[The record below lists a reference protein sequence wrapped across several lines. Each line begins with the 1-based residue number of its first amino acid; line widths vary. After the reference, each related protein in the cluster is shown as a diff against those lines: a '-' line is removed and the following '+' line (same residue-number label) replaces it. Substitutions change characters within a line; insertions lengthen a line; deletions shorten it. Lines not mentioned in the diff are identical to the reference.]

1 MPTQTD
7 SGIWVDDDGQVIG
20 FYLPGAIHISR
31 GTEVERQ
38 DEAADTWDVEAYCG
52 RVVSSANAY
61 EAATAIETA
70 IKHATVEPICEE
82 CLLVWLEWTV
92 IDNPDSVINNPGQ

>member
-7 SGIWVDDDGQVIG
+7 DGIWVDDDGQVIG

-31 GTEVERQ
+31 GLEIERQ
-38 DEAADTWDVEAYCG
+38 DEAAGIWDVLVYCG
-52 RVVSSANAY
+52 RQVATTNAY

-70 IKHATVEPICEE
+70 KEAATLEPVCEE
-82 CLLVWLEWTV
+82 CLLNWLPLTLTE
-92 IDNPDSVINNPGQ
+92 PGG

>member
-1 MPTQTD
+1 MEMGGLRPGTSRPSTRRAAPAWT
-7 SGIWVDDDGQVIG
+7 SGTDGQVIG

-38 DEAADTWDVEAYCG
+38 DEAADTWDIEAYCG

-70 IKHATVEPICEE
+70 IKHAYRRAN
-82 CLLVWLEWTV
+82 L
-92 IDNPDSVINNPGQ
+92 PGVPRSTC

>member
-38 DEAADTWDVEAYCG
+38 DEAADTWDIEAYCG

-70 IKHATVEPICEE
+70 IKHATVEPICQE
-82 CLLVWLEWTV
+82 CLLNLLTLTFNA
-92 IDNPDSVINNPGQ
+92 DLDS